1 MPSALPRTS
10 TGLLAATAVIS
21 TALAGIPAF
30 AQSKGITYPKAG
42 VVCDQVGQT
51 CYDSYGPSIG
61 ITKIYFGQYAAD
73 RLTANLRGASN
84 NDFRLSSGQAC
95 SIQKR
100 TCWDDGWS
108 ENNVARGLTKQLF
121 GTSNSTNNSRQVS
134 TDDGQCKLKQGNKTL
149 YDGSCDLKQVSRGE
163 RNRFVITLGNGNK
176 YVFRSSD
183 GNNYTISDSFGGSWP
198 VRFEDHGPKG
208 VFRFADYKLIAT
220 QSGNTSEPSSS
231 NSNEALGAAVNNLL
245 NNLFK

>member
-1 MPSALPRTS
+1 MRNFLPHTN
-10 TGLLAATAVIS
+10 TNLLAATALIS
-21 TALAGIPAF
+21 TALAGIPAS

-61 ITKIYFGQYAAD
+61 ITKIYFGQFAAD
-73 RLTANLRGASN
+73 RLTANLRGASS

-95 SIQKR
+95 SIKKR

-121 GTSNSTNNSRQVS
+121 GSNNSTNNSRQVS
-134 TDDGQCKLKQGNKTL
+134 TDDGQCKLKKGSKTV
-149 YDGSCDLKQVSRGE
+149 YEGSCELKQVSRGE
-163 RNRFVITLGNGNK
+163 RNRYVITLGNGNK

-183 GNNYTISDSFGGSWP
+183 GNTYTISDSSGETWP
-198 VRFEDHGPKG
+198 VKFEDHGPKG
-208 VFRFADYKLIAT
+208 VFRFSNYKLIAN
-220 QSGNTSEPSSS
+220 QSGDTSEPM
-231 NSNEALGAAVNNLL
+231 NSNEAMGAAVNNLL

>member
-1 MPSALPRTS
+1 MRVLQSPKRA
-10 TGLLAATAVIS
+10 GLLAAAALIS
-21 TALAGIPAF
+21 TTLAGIPAS

-42 VVCDQVGQT
+42 VVCDQVGQV

-61 ITKIYFGQYAAD
+61 ITKIYFGQFAAD
-73 RLTANLRGASN
+73 RLTANLRGASSN
-84 NDFRLSSGQAC
+84 NFRLSSGQAC

-108 ENNVARGLTKQLF
+108 EKNVARGLTKQLF
-121 GTSNSTNNSRQVS
+121 GTSNNNNSRQVS
-134 TDDGQCKLKQGNKTL
+134 TDDGQCKLKQGTKTL
-149 YDGSCDLKQVSRGE
+149 YEGSCDLKQVSQGE

-220 QSGNTSEPSSS
+220 QSGNTNEPT

>member
-1 MPSALPRTS
+1 MELSPRSAS

-21 TALAGIPAF
+21 TALAGISAS
-30 AQSKGITYPKAG
+30 AQSKGISYPKAG
-42 VVCDQVGQT
+42 IVCDQVGHV

-73 RLTANLRGASN
+73 RLTRNFSSADS

-95 SIQKR
+95 SISKR

-121 GTSNSTNNSRQVS
+121 GSNNSTNNSRQVS
-134 TDDGQCKLKQGNKTL
+134 TDDGQCKLKKGSKTV
-149 YDGSCDLKQVSRGE
+149 YEGSCELKQVSRGE
-163 RNRFVITLGNGNK
+163 RNRYVITLGNGNK

-183 GNNYTISDSFGGSWP
+183 GNTYTISDSSGETWP
-198 VRFEDHGPKG
+198 VKFEDHGPKG
-208 VFRFADYKLIAT
+208 VFRFSNYKLIAN
-220 QSGNTSEPSSS
+220 QSGDTSEPM
-231 NSNEALGAAVNNLL
+231 NSNEAMGAAVNNLL